1 MSEDTGTRA
10 VILAGGKGTR
20 LAPYT
25 TILPKPLMPLGEYPI
40 LEILIRQ
47 LRYYGITQ
55 ITVAAGYLSHLIR
68 AYFEDGTRFGVHI
81 DYSLEETPLGTAGPI
96 SLISDLD
103 QTFLVMNGD
112 LLTTL
117 DYRKLIEHHRKSEAL
132 LTIPLHTVEYQ
143 LPLGYVECNGE
154 NVITNY
160 VEKPTHRYAVSMGLY
175 VLEPAVL
182 EYLEPNQYLDIP
194 ELVARLIENRE
205 PVIGYP
211 TDAFWLD
218 IGRQEEYQ
226 RALAMF
232 DELKGELLRG

>member
-160 VEKPTHRYAVSMGLY
+160 IEKPTHRYAVSMGLY

-194 ELVARLIENRE
+194 ELVARLIANRE
-205 PVIGYP
+205 AVIGYP